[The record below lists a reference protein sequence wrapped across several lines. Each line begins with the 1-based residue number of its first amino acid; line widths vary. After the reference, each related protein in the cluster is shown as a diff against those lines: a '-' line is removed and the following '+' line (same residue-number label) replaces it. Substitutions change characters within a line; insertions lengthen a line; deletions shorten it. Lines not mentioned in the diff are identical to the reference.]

1 MMGGMKRFAEDIAA
15 EYGIDD
21 ICDPAVI
28 LLGTLRL
35 AESQE
40 EGARSLREGG
50 LTMKCPDCGGTGLAE
65 TELYEGLVNCPR
77 CEGAGFIKILERQD
91 LPDDGDE
98 I

>member
-15 EYGIDD
+15 ELGKDD
-21 ICDPAVI
+21 ITDPDVV

-35 AESQE
+35 NK
-40 EGARSLREGG
+40 RSYKRED
-50 LTMKCPDCGGTGLAE
+50 MKCPDCGGTGLAE

-77 CEGAGFIKILERQD
+77 CEGTGYIKILERQD
-91 LPDDGDE
+91 LPDNGDE